1 MEHLGTHV
9 LDTMNGRPA
18 AGLAVKLQRIDGDK
32 VETLRPFEF
41 NADGRN
47 ECGAL
52 LNAQTMAAGRDRRVF
67 PVAGFCRGMGVML
80 PEPPFIEDVRLD
92 LGNADAAGHHHV
104 PLLVSPWA
112 CSSYRGS

>member
-1 MEHLGTHV
+1 MPIPATHAKATPVEHLATHV

-32 VETLRPFEF
+32 VETLRPFEL

-52 LNAQTMAAGRDRRVF
+52 LNAQTWPLGATAGCFRWQAFVE
-67 PVAGFCRGMGVML
+67 A
-80 PEPPFIEDVRLD
+80 
-92 LGNADAAGHHHV
+92 
-104 PLLVSPWA
+104 WA
-112 CSSYRGS
+112 